1 MSFQAPCSEESPSLP
16 SSGRLD
22 WPNLTIDGESYKTEF
37 SKKDGWKC
45 PLCRSTTKQIRNH
58 LRTRHQ
64 EEIQDWE
71 TLEDYCNTIAVLKR
85 KETLRKADA
94 KRLSNPER
102 KEAQKKLMKKK
113 DANRAGKPE
122 RKEAKRQA
130 MKKVD
135 AKRAGKP
142 ERK

>member
-71 TLEDYCNTIAVLKR
+71 TVEDYCKTIAVLKR
-85 KETLRKADA
+85 KETLRKSEA

-122 RKEAKRQA
+122 RIEAKRQTL
-130 MKKVD
+130 
-135 AKRAGKP
+135 KR
-142 ERK
+142 